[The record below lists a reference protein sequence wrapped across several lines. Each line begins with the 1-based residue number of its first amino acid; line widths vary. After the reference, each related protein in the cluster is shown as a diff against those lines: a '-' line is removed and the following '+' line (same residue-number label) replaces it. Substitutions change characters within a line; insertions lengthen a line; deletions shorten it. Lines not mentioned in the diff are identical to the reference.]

1 MGFEV
6 RAATPGD
13 AVGIAGVWAAAM
25 PHLVKTA
32 RGVEA
37 ELRAGGSRI
46 VLIAVENDSDA
57 VVGYGN
63 VYLPAPDDHAPRVR
77 ITVQVPPSSRGQGI
91 GSALADQITATAA
104 DAGAH
109 KLLIVVSDEDASKGF
124 ATRRGFEIGR
134 RMAHSRA
141 DLTAVPEPAPVPGD
155 LRLVDFTGVEPRR
168 LWEAHAAVG
177 DDDPSG
183 LSHIPEYD
191 EWLARD
197 WGHPDLRRDLSI
209 ALLAGDQVVSFVST
223 TADDERRVIWSNLT
237 GTVPAYRGRGL
248 AKVVKS
254 AALARS
260 RDAGFEQAFTGND
273 AANKP
278 MLAVNAW
285 LGYQVAAAAWTAE
298 KTLEPSAREL
308 APSDQQR

>member
-6 RAATPGD
+6 RVAVPGD

-37 ELRAGGSRI
+37 ELRKTTTRV
-46 VLIAVENDSDA
+46 VLIAVDGDA

-63 VYLPAPDDHAPRVR
+63 VYRPAPEEVAPRVR
-77 ITVQVPPSSRGQGI
+77 ITVQVPPAERGRGI
-91 GSALADQITATAA
+91 GSAVADQISSVAA
-104 DAGAH
+104 EAGAH
-109 KLLIVVSDEDASKGF
+109 KLLTVVADEDASKEF
-124 ATRRGFEIGR
+124 AVRRGFEIGR
-134 RMAHSRA
+134 RMSHSRA
-141 DLTAVPEPAPVPGD
+141 DLSAVPAVAAVPDG
-155 LRLVDFTGVEPRR
+155 LRLVDYTGVDPRS

-177 DDDPSG
+177 GDDPSG
-183 LSHIPEYD
+183 LSQISAYD
-191 EWLARD
+191 EWLKHD
-197 WGHPDLRRDLSI
+197 WDYPDLRRDLSF
-209 ALLAGDQVVSFVST
+209 ALLAGDQVVSFVTT
-223 TADDERRVIWSNLT
+223 TADAERRVIWSNLT

-254 AALARS
+254 AALAQS

-278 MLAVNAW
+278 MLAVNEW
-285 LGYQVAAAAWTAE
+285 LGYQMSAAAWTAE
-298 KTLEPSAREL
+298 KTLQPTEATLRPAERTH
-308 APSDQQR
+308 